1 MLGYPS
7 KSVVALAS
15 FCLFSLGVAS
25 GQQPLIP
32 ADGDYVHFGTD
43 SVNLQNFA
51 IGLSVTVTDKQG
63 LIPFKYTLE
72 GTNEC
77 FGAVNG
83 ASHSAVCGFMNVANG
98 AHNCLIKTAYF
109 CQETLAYGFVLN
121 STTTTT
127 GTCAADG
134 GSFTKYS
141 GLTLQSP
148 GGDSFRFPHLWIH
161 GKVQGATLMREE
173 SFASEEGRDGRQQL
187 ARDPSMSTNRSQCCA

>member
-98 AHNCLIKTAYF
+98 AHNCLIKNCLFLPGNSGIWVCA
-109 CQETLAYGFVLN
+109 QLN
-121 STTTTT
+121 NH
-127 GTCAADG
+127 D
-134 GSFTKYS
+134 Y
-141 GLTLQSP
+141 
-148 GGDSFRFPHLWIH
+148 RN
-161 GKVQGATLMREE
+161 VRR
-173 SFASEEGRDGRQQL
+173 GRRIL
-187 ARDPSMSTNRSQCCA
+187 H